1 MQINLQYVESTSEKL
16 RRILRFHETR
26 STFYTE
32 NTLGKPLCKPKYR
45 VATEDK
51 DNIVHEVDVVIEK
64 QSTTVNLNSL

>member
-45 VATEDK
+45 VGKEDK
-51 DNIVHEVDVVIEK
+51 DNIVKEVDVVTEK

>member
-32 NTLGKPLCKPKYR
+32 NTLGKPICKPKYR
-45 VATEDK
+45 VGKEDK
-51 DNIVHEVDVVIEK
+51 ANIVKEVDVVIEK